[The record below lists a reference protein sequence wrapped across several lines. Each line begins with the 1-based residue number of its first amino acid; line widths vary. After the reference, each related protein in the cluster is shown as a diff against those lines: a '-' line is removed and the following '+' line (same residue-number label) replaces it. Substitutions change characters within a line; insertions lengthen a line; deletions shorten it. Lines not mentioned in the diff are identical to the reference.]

1 MALNI
6 GTVVAGY
13 TIEAVLGSGGM
24 GTVYRAAHPSLPRSD
39 ALKVLSEEFSRDD
52 EIRTRFLREADLA
65 STLDH
70 PNIVAVHDRG
80 ETDDGRLWI
89 AMQYVAGSDADSET
103 RNGSMTPQ
111 RAVRIIGEVAAGL
124 DYAHRRHI
132 VHRDIKPANF
142 LLAAN
147 DERIFLADF
156 GIARAL
162 DDAVGLT
169 RAGTVMASIAY
180 TAPECLK
187 AIAVDHRADIY
198 SLGCAL
204 YHLLTG
210 KPPFFRSREGGMAGV
225 AAAHL
230 FEEPPK
236 VTELVP
242 TLPAGIDA
250 VIAKAM
256 AKEPED
262 RYQSAP
268 ELAAA
273 ATQALAGNPVPVS
286 HTQPWHT
293 APPLPV
299 ARPRRSGRRRGLII
313 GAVALVTVIVA
324 AITSMVLFRGPDE
337 PAYQA
342 QVFRHVHGSTEVT
355 AAPRAVAALGPGD
368 ADAVLSLGV
377 QPVAMTAP
385 NGRLPSWEQSAVK
398 GSPAVLSAIDTS
410 AVAAADPDLI
420 LATGDIDD
428 ATFRKLAEIAPTVTR
443 PVEKATQG
451 WDWQS
456 QLNWAGRILGQQPKA
471 EDLVDSINSLQ
482 GDLRNQNPDFDG
494 KTIEA
499 VTVSDAGVAEVLTP
513 SFAADYLES
522 LGFRYNPDLVSTPV
536 DTGSIRPVADL
547 TQIYSIE
554 TDVLVVIRTDAAAG
568 NGGYAGLPQPF
579 STYSGRM
586 VIFDGPD
593 ALSAFADPGGY
604 LATKYLDDNFV
615 STLQE
620 P

>member
-1 MALNI
+1 MALSI

-24 GTVYRAAHPSLPRSD
+24 GTVYRATHPSLPRRD

-70 PNIVAVHDRG
+70 PNIVAVYDRG

-89 AMQYVAGSDADSET
+89 AMQYVAGSDADRET

-147 DERIFLADF
+147 DERVFLADF

-210 KPPFFRSREGGMAGV
+210 KAPFFRSREGGMAGV

-230 FEEPPK
+230 FEAPPK

-250 VIAKAM
+250 VVAKAM
-256 AKEPED
+256 AKEPDD
-262 RYQSAP
+262 RYQSAT

-273 ATQALAGNPVPVS
+273 ATQALAGNPGPGS
-286 HTQPWHT
+286 RTQPWHT

-299 ARPRRSGRRRGLII
+299 PRPRKSGRRRGLII
-313 GAVALVTVIVA
+313 GVLALVAVIVA
-324 AITSMVLFRGPDE
+324 VVTGLLLFRGPDE

-342 QVFRHVHGSTEVT
+342 QIFRHVHGSTEVT

-398 GSPAVLSAIDTS
+398 GNPAVLSAIDTN
-410 AVAAADPDLI
+410 AVAAASPDLI

-443 PVEKATQG
+443 PADNAT

-456 QLNWAGRILGQQPKA
+456 QLTWAGRILGQQPKA
-471 EDLVDSINSLQ
+471 EQLIDSIGSLQ
-482 GDLRNQNPDFDG
+482 TDLRNQNPDFDG

-499 VTVSDAGVAEVLTP
+499 VTISDAGVAEVLTQ

-522 LGFRYNPDLVSTPV
+522 LGFRYNPDLVTTPV
-536 DTGSIRPVADL
+536 DTGSTRPVTDL
-547 TQIYSIE
+547 TRIYSIE
-554 TDVLVVIRTDAAAG
+554 TDVLVLIRTDASAG

-586 VIFDGPD
+586 AIFDGPD
-593 ALSAFADPGGY
+593 AVAAFADPGGY

-615 STLQE
+615 STLKE

>member
-1 MALNI
+1 MALSI

-24 GTVYRAAHPSLPRSD
+24 GTVYRATHPSLPRSD

-70 PNIVAVHDRG
+70 PNIVAVYDRG

-89 AMQYVAGSDADSET
+89 AMQYVAGSDADRET

-111 RAVRIIGEVAAGL
+111 RAVRVVSEVAAGL

-142 LLAAN
+142 LIAAN
-147 DERIFLADF
+147 DERVFLADF

-187 AIAVDHRADIY
+187 AVAVDHRADIY

-210 KPPFFRSREGGMAGV
+210 KAPFFRSREGGMAGV

-230 FEEPPK
+230 FEAPPK
-236 VTELVP
+236 VTELAP

-250 VIAKAM
+250 VVAKAM
-256 AKEPED
+256 AKEPDD
-262 RYQSAP
+262 RYQSAT
-268 ELAAA
+268 ELATA
-273 ATQALAGNPVPVS
+273 ATQALAGNLGPGS
-286 HTQPWHT
+286 QTQPWHT
-293 APPLPV
+293 AAPPLPV
-299 ARPRRSGRRRGLII
+299 ARPRKSGRRRGLII
-313 GAVALVTVIVA
+313 GALALVAVIVA
-324 AITSMVLFRGPDE
+324 VITGLLLFRGPDE
-337 PAYQA
+337 PVYRA
-342 QVFRHVHGSTEVT
+342 QIFRHVHGSTEVT
-355 AAPRAVAALGPGD
+355 AMPRAVAALGPGD

-385 NGRLPSWEQSAVK
+385 NGELPGWEQSAVT
-398 GSPAVLSAIDTS
+398 GEPPVMSAIDTH
-410 AVAAADPDLI
+410 AVAAASPDLI

-443 PVEKATQG
+443 PADDAP

-456 QLNWAGRILGQQPKA
+456 QLTWAGRILGQQPKA
-471 EDLVDSINSLQ
+471 EQLIDSIGSLQ
-482 GDLRNQNPDFDG
+482 TDLRNQNPDFDG

-522 LGFRYNPDLVSTPV
+522 LGFRYNPDLVATPV
-536 DTGSIRPVADL
+536 DTGSTRPVADL
-547 TQIYSIE
+547 TRIYSIE
-554 TDVLVVIRTDAAAG
+554 TDVLVLIRTDSAAG
-568 NGGYAGLPQPF
+568 QGGYAGLPKPF

-586 VIFDGPD
+586 VIVDNPN
-593 ALSAFADPGGY
+593 AVAAFADPGGY
-604 LATKYLDDNFV
+604 LATTYLDDNFV
-615 STLQE
+615 STLKA